1 MHTVETLFAQQDAGT
16 IEVLPVYLHRGYPSH
31 IQLEALH
38 AMYNMCKISP
48 TRQEA
53 AALAGVVPLLV
64 KLAVSPPPEA
74 PLSTTQPPAQSSG
87 AESVSNSGEDVA
99 SVSGRALYPLRP
111 LAVSL
116 LCGMAH
122 STHRTRHEL
131 WAHNVVALLLDLLK
145 EEVTCTFCCAKL
157 VCVVIICELH
167 TRAGSLVRCAPCHK
181 LLQISYQL
189 FLIPLQ
195 GITPS
200 VHGSS
205 IHPACVCLSPVYVC
219 NTHAGHPASKC
230 CIAIA
235 CAVLAL

>member
-1 MHTVETLFAQQDAGT
+1 MQGTSTQGLRHGTPSRLTAACVLKCLCTALLEHDSTIHMQCLSNRIAQEAFIRLHTVETLFAQQDAGT

-145 EEVTCTFCCAKL
+145 EEVTCAFCCAKL
-157 VCVVIICELH
+157 VCVVIIC
-167 TRAGSLVRCAPCHK
+167 
-181 LLQISYQL
+181 
-189 FLIPLQ
+189 
-195 GITPS
+195 
-200 VHGSS
+200 
-205 IHPACVCLSPVYVC
+205 
-219 NTHAGHPASKC
+219 
-230 CIAIA
+230 
-235 CAVLAL
+235 